1 MKYVKQSLL
10 LATLY
15 KDIKCNTTEK
25 QDNSMPRG
33 MLNTVRMY
41 VVIHVLL
48 PIVRVC
54 GFTH

>member
-1 MKYVKQSLL
+1 MTYVKQSLL

-15 KDIKCNTTEK
+15 KDIKCNTSEK